1 MTDEPLDQRWTQLL
15 VAARAWRDNLIP
27 KTSTT
32 STNAANQLLRAIEA
46 FDEDELP
53 RSEQ

>member
-15 VAARAWRDNLIP
+15 IAARAWRANLIP

-32 STNAANQLLRAIEA
+32 AANAANQLLRAIEA
-46 FDEDELP
+46 FDDELL
-53 RSEQ
+53 RREQ

>member
-15 VAARAWRDNLIP
+15 VAARVWRANLIP
-27 KTSTT
+27 RTS
-32 STNAANQLLRAIEA
+32 SASANAANQLLRAIEA